1 MQTQELKQQMLN
13 GVRLLLDSG
22 VMQHSAHGNISA
34 RLDHGRLLMS
44 SHGDLRSLHA
54 DGIAVVSLEGEL
66 LDGELEPATAEI
78 VPMHSS
84 ICRAREGTGAVI
96 HTHSPHATAFAL
108 AHEPLRCA
116 YEPLL
121 RHGADLIP
129 LARWAPRGSA
139 EAVKSILSAIAEHPN
154 APAVLLANHGL
165 LAFGPDPREA
175 ARLVRIVEEA
185 AEVTLHARRLGG
197 EHSFPDEAL
206 ERERKQ
212 MAAFGS
218 RP

>member
-1 MQTQELKQQMLN
+1 MQTQELKEQMLN

-22 VMQHSAHGNISA
+22 VMQHSGHGNISA

-44 SHGDLRSLHA
+44 SHGDLRSLQA
-54 DGIAVVSLEGEL
+54 DRIAVVSLEGEL

-84 ICRAREGTGAVI
+84 IYRAREGTGAVI

-108 AHEPLRCA
+108 AHEPLPCS

-121 RHGADLIP
+121 RYGADLIP
-129 LARWAPRGSA
+129 VARWAPRGSA

-154 APAVLLANHGL
+154 TPAVLLANHGL
-165 LAFGPDPREA
+165 LAFAHDPQQA
-175 ARLVRIVEEA
+175 ARLVRIIEEA
-185 AEVTLHARRLGG
+185 AEVTLGARRLGG
-197 EHSFPDEAL
+197 ERGFPEQAL
-206 ERERKQ
+206 EREREQ